1 MLHVR
6 MLSGQEV
13 ASVPVA
19 EVSNVRA
26 LKQQL
31 NLVQGMPPRFR
42 QRLLFGGAALD
53 DSAHLNS
60 PMDLEL
66 VLLAYTVA
74 SETQAKQLL
83 AAAANGS
90 TSEAS
95 CDSCC
100 AQS

>member
-1 MLHVR
+1 MA
-6 MLSGQEV
+6 Q
-13 ASVPVA
+13 
-19 EVSNVRA
+19 VSNVRA

-31 NLVQGMPPRFR
+31 NRVHGMPSRFR

-53 DSAHLNS
+53 DCAHLDS

-90 TSEAS
+90 ISEAC
-95 CDSCC
+95 CDSCW